1 MLKLEYIT
9 DHATML
15 AACDQVLVTLQSKKD
30 YHLKQ
35 VAIAAKLNCGEM
47 NGKPLTD
54 EQRMITEGYLDHMAG
69 QFPHSMNRPLSL
81 DQKAKAHFAEFCGL
95 LWLASEQ
102 LKAAN
107 REFQKANEGKNL
119 QIGSPE
125 FDAAMAYQ
133 ALVRQTA
140 ILKAIAEAH
149 LNGASKP

>member
-1 MLKLEYIT
+1 MIQLEYIT
-9 DHATML
+9 DQAVIL
-15 AACDQVLVTLQSKKD
+15 AACDQVSRLLQSKKD

-54 EQRMITEGYLDHMAG
+54 EQRMITEGYLDHIAG
-69 QFPHSMNRPLSL
+69 QFPHSTNRPLSP

-95 LWLASEQ
+95 LWFASEQ
-102 LKAAN
+102 LKVAN
-107 REFQKANEGKNL
+107 REFQKTNEGKSL

-133 ALVRQTA
+133 SLVRQTA

>member
-1 MLKLEYIT
+1 MIQLEYIT
-9 DHATML
+9 DQAVML
-15 AACDQVLVTLQSKKD
+15 AACDRVQATLQSKKD

-35 VAIAAKLNCGEM
+35 VAIAAKLNCGDL
-47 NGKPLTD
+47 NGKPLTED
-54 EQRMITEGYLDHMAG
+54 QRMITEGYIEHMAG
-69 QFPHSMNRPLSL
+69 QFPHTMNRPLSP
-81 DQKAKAHFAEFCGL
+81 DQKAKAHLAEFCGL

-107 REFQKANEGKNL
+107 HEFQKANEGKSL